1 MSCTGKHSRKKHENI
16 QRRDGSVKRD
26 GMIKYLSLLGVICVF
41 LGTTACFFMKK
52 EKPWVPLALESGVTP
67 QVATLTEQG
76 TQAYQAKQFDEAK
89 NYFSQAVTA
98 VPQSGP
104 AHYNYALALYALGDT
119 EQARQQFM
127 EAANLAPGDKVIWD
141 SPALR
146 PYGNVESSGKK
157 MLIPPGAGSGRQGL
171 GGGVGGPGGPR

>member
-1 MSCTGKHSRKKHENI
+1 M
-16 QRRDGSVKRD
+16 RRPEVLMEREGA
-26 GMIKYLSLLGVICVF
+26 MKYLSMLGVILLF
-41 LGTTACFFMKK
+41 LGAASCSSTSKA
-52 EKPWVPLALESGVTP
+52 KPLVPLALEPDVKP
-67 QVATLTEQG
+67 QAVAQTEQG

-89 NYFSQAVTA
+89 SYFFQAVATA
-98 VPQSGP
+98 PQSGQ

-146 PYGNVESSGKK
+146 PYGNPESQKK
-157 MLIPPGAGSGRQGL
+157 SKQPTMPSTRPTMG
-171 GGGVGGPGGPR
+171 GGPR